1 MVFVDLKSALI
12 RELLLSLRVVIGSK
26 TLLHGMIDS
35 FVIIRVSWSWTWHIL
50 YMCAIEPIARWSLLL
65 FVDLRRALIREFL
78 LSSTVV
84 TSWKIS
90 LHGVINSFVDLLL
103 FQRVHCERG
112 ISHVCHR
119 NLSQQLKVK
128 RFWGLLGHEY
138 ARQNEWKIYMLL
150 LLLLLNFKSQPR
162 SQDSSLTS
170 FPGSLPLQAKGRKD
184 TLGTRLKKKACII
197 EV

>member
-1 MVFVDLKSALI
+1 
-12 RELLLSLRVVIGSK
+12 
-26 TLLHGMIDS
+26 
-35 FVIIRVSWSWTWHIL
+35 
-50 YMCAIEPIARWSLLL
+50 MCAIEPIARWSLSML

-119 NLSQQLKVK
+119 NLSQQLTVK
-128 RFWGLLGHEY
+128 WFWGLLVHKY
-138 ARQNEWKIYMLL
+138 ARENAKVFLSVA
-150 LLLLLNFKSQPR
+150 NFVVDTELFFCFFFFVVMWLMPG
-162 SQDSSLTS
+162 
-170 FPGSLPLQAKGRKD
+170 FGSLINDLLTIFSFLYNISMSLAGSYSND
-184 TLGTRLKKKACII
+184 
-197 EV
+197 

>member
-12 RELLLSLRVVIGSK
+12 RELLLSLRFFIGSK
-26 TLLHGMIDS
+26 TLLHGMKDS
-35 FVIIRVSWSWTWHIL
+35 FVIIRVSRSWIRTWHIL
-50 YMCAIEPIARWSLLL
+50 YMCAIEPIARWSLSML
-65 FVDLRRALIREFL
+65 FLDLRRALIREFL

-119 NLSQQLKVK
+119 NLSQQLTVK
-128 RFWGLLGHEY
+128 WF
-138 ARQNEWKIYMLL
+138 
-150 LLLLLNFKSQPR
+150 
-162 SQDSSLTS
+162 
-170 FPGSLPLQAKGRKD
+170 
-184 TLGTRLKKKACII
+184 
-197 EV
+197 

>member
-50 YMCAIEPIARWSLLL
+50 YMCAIEPIARWSLSML

-103 FQRVHCERG
+103 LQRVHCERG

-138 ARQNEWKIYMLL
+138 ARK
-150 LLLLLNFKSQPR
+150 
-162 SQDSSLTS
+162 
-170 FPGSLPLQAKGRKD
+170 KGMKD
-184 TLGTRLKKKACII
+184 LHVTAIVII
-197 EV
+197 KF